1 MAGCNHYGANE
12 MEERTCAKCG
22 KVFLPAPYHRFREKS
37 KGLWY
42 CCWTCYNHKDDAK
55 EEEEQHPKES
65 IEFRECTDCKH
76 FVYCDWYKIL
86 FHKSTGTPCDEFKEQ
101 K

>member
-1 MAGCNHYGANE
+1 MAGRNHYDANE

-22 KVFLPAPYHRFREKS
+22 KVFLPAVYHRFREKH

-42 CCWTCYNHKDDAK
+42 CCWTCYNHRGEK
-55 EEEEQHPKES
+55 EETEEVKPKKVD
-65 IEFRECTDCKH
+65 IRCTNCQDYA
-76 FVYCDWYKIL
+76 FCDFDKII
-86 FHKSTGTPCDEFKEQ
+86 FHHRSGTPCENFKER